1 MHLHWIHCV
10 DCHYQDAQ
18 RDQMWMVGQM
28 LVKVQ
33 LLCVQHGLRLAWEWL
48 PLQSHLHYPRPFI
61 LLQKRKAHSSP
72 PYQERHDSLI
82 LNVDSAKK
90 EGGEVL
96 IYPFL
101 NPGGEGILCPPFHIF
116 AYYCANTRA
125 STLKKLDFSYLWVW
139 ERALRFLPHE
149 IISFSKK
156 NKFHQK
162 KNKISLGG
170 TLTNWAKRL
179 ATNKGQIY
187 ENIFGLDPNHPFYG
201 LADVNWPGSASFHAL
216 TQRLAWCVKYVSG
229 WLPSV

>member
-1 MHLHWIHCV
+1 
-10 DCHYQDAQ
+10 
-18 RDQMWMVGQM
+18 MWMVGQM

-82 LNVDSAKK
+82 LNVDSAKM

-156 NKFHQK
+156 NKSHQK
-162 KNKISLGG
+162 NQNFIRALNASRPTKDRYMKTFLVWTPITHFMAWHMWIDL
-170 TLTNWAKRL
+170 ARL
-179 ATNKGQIY
+179 
-187 ENIFGLDPNHPFYG
+187 LSMPWH
-201 LADVNWPGSASFHAL
+201 
-216 TQRLAWCVKYVSG
+216 
-229 WLPSV
+229 SV